1 MNGNVASLKNT
12 VEKNTESIENTV
24 LELKGFESLV
34 GSCMEATESIAEVSD
49 ELVGY
54 IRDIN
59 SKKK

>member
-1 MNGNVASLKNT
+1 MKNT

-34 GSCMEATESIAEVSD
+34 DSCMEATESIAEVSD

>member
-34 GSCMEATESIAEVSD
+34 DSCMEATESIAEVSD